1 MEQKQQLNPKRK
13 NGHRRVAP
21 VLLVLFSLLV
31 AGYLAIGFY
40 YLDGFAF
47 GTWVNGLYCTG
58 KSVEVM
64 SEELLNQYDDSEVLV
79 ILYKEGEKVQESL
92 PLDKEVV
99 QADFTAPL
107 HVLLAKQNPLL
118 WGENLFS
125 VGNQGRNR
133 TMEPQLT
140 INQELLAEA
149 FAKLPEVQQ
158 EQTATHGLFLE
169 KTEEGY
175 RLVDTMSQILDVEK
189 ACEQIKEGLREGQR
203 EIDLTETDAYSDLP
217 ETGETESLRRLW
229 EKVDAF
235 QNSCGIVY
243 DMGDAQIP
251 LDASVVCDW
260 IFTDEAGNIL
270 LDENGNIQENPE
282 GIPAFINRLADSYDT
297 YGVER
302 PFQTTRGDIVMVKGD
317 TYGTQIDREAEIQYL
332 TDAFAGKLSEV
343 HIPTYS
349 HEALYRGKDDIGNT
363 YIEVDMTYQT
373 MYVYVEGELF
383 LETPIVTGNMMR
395 KMDTP
400 AAVCDVYNKQRN
412 RTLRGP
418 NYASFVSYWMPVKG
432 NIGIHD
438 ASWRKEFGGEIYKTK
453 GSHGCIN
460 TPKDAMAQIY
470 DKIEVGTPVVLF
482 Y

>member
-1 MEQKQQLNPKRK
+1 MEQKQQLNQKRK
-13 NGHRRVAP
+13 TRHRRVAL

-79 ILYKEGEKVQESL
+79 ILYKEGEKVQERL
-92 PLDKEVV
+92 TLGNEII

-107 HVLLAKQNPLL
+107 RVLLAKQNPLL

-125 VGNQGRNR
+125 VGNQGRSR
-133 TMEPQLT
+133 TMEPQLI
-140 INQELLAEA
+140 INQELLADA
-149 FAKLPEVQQ
+149 FAQLPEVQL
-158 EQTATHGLFLE
+158 EQTTVHGLSME

-175 RLVDTMSQILDVEK
+175 RLVDTMTHILDTEK
-189 ACEQIKEGLREGQR
+189 ACEQIKQALRQGQR

-217 ETGETESLRRLW
+217 ETEETESLRRLW

-235 QNSCGIVY
+235 QNSCSIIY

-260 IFTDEAGNIL
+260 ILTDDTGNIL
-270 LDENGNIQENPE
+270 LDENGNVQENPE
-282 GIPAFINRLADSYDT
+282 GISVFINSLADSYDT

-343 HIPTYS
+343 HTPTYS

-400 AAVCDVYNKQRN
+400 AAVCYVYNKQRN

-460 TPKDAMAQIY
+460 TPKDAMAQIFE
-470 DKIEVGTPVVLF
+470 KVEVGTPVVLF

>member
-1 MEQKQQLNPKRK
+1 MEQKQQLNQKRK
-13 NGHRRVAP
+13 SRRRRAVP

-31 AGYLAIGFY
+31 AGYLAVGFY

-64 SEELLNQYDDSEVLV
+64 SEELLNQYDGSEVLV
-79 ILYKEGEKVQESL
+79 ILYKEGEKVQERL
-92 PLDKEVV
+92 TLGNEILR
-99 QADFTAPL
+99 ADFTTPL
-107 HVLLAKQNPLL
+107 RVLLAKQNPLL

-125 VGNQGRNR
+125 IGNQGRGR
-133 TMEPQLT
+133 TMTPQLT
-140 INQELLAEA
+140 VNLEMLADA
-149 FAKLPEVQQ
+149 FAQLPEVQL
-158 EQTATHGLFLE
+158 EQTTDHGLSME

-175 RLVDTMSQILDVEK
+175 RLSDTMTHILDTEK
-189 ACEQIKEGLREGQR
+189 ACEQIKQALCQGQR
-203 EIDLTETDAYSDLP
+203 EIDLTETEAYSDLP
-217 ETGETESLRRLW
+217 ETEETEGLRRLW

-235 QNSCGIVY
+235 QNSCKIVY
-243 DMGDAQIP
+243 DMGDARIP

-260 IFTDEAGNIL
+260 ILTDEAGNIL

-282 GIPAFINRLADSYDT
+282 GIPTFINSLADSYDT

-302 PFQTTRGDIVMVKGD
+302 PFQTTRGGIVMVKGD
-317 TYGTQIDREAEIQYL
+317 TYGTKIDREAEIQYL
-332 TDAFAGKLSEV
+332 TDAFARKLSEV
-343 HIPTYS
+343 HTPTYS
-349 HEALYRGKDDIGNT
+349 HEALYRGKDDIGDT
-363 YIEVDMTYQT
+363 YIEVDMTNQT
-373 MYVYVEGELF
+373 LYVYVERELF
-383 LETPIVTGNMMR
+383 LETPIVTGNMKR

-400 AAVCDVYNKQRN
+400 AAVCYVYNKQRN

-460 TPKDAMAQIY
+460 TPKDTMAQIY
-470 DKIEVGTPVVLF
+470 DKVEVGTPVILF

>member
-1 MEQKQQLNPKRK
+1 MEQKQQLNQKRK
-13 NGHRRVAP
+13 SRCRRVVP

-92 PLDKEVV
+92 PLGDKVV

-125 VGNQGRNR
+125 VGNQGRSR
-133 TMEPQLT
+133 TMTPQLT
-140 INQELLAEA
+140 VNLEMLADA
-149 FAKLPEVQQ
+149 FAQLPEVQL
-158 EQTATHGLFLE
+158 EQTTGHGLSME

-175 RLVDTMSQILDVEK
+175 RLVDTMTQVLDTEK
-189 ACEQIKEGLREGQR
+189 ACEHIKQGLREGQK

-217 ETGETESLRRLW
+217 ETEETESLRRLW
-229 EKVDAF
+229 DKVDAF

-243 DMGDAQIP
+243 DMGDARIP

-260 IFTDEAGNIL
+260 ILTDEAGNIL

-282 GIPAFINRLADSYDT
+282 GIPAFINQLADSYDT

-317 TYGTQIDREAEIQYL
+317 TYGTKIDREAEISYL
-332 TDAFAGKLSEV
+332 TDAFARKLSEV
-343 HIPTYS
+343 HTPAYS

-363 YIEVDMTYQT
+363 YIEVDMTNQT
-373 MYVYVEGELF
+373 LYYYVEGELF
-383 LETPIVTGNMMR
+383 IETPIVTGNMMR
-395 KMDTP
+395 NMGTP
-400 AAVCDVYNKQRN
+400 AAVCYVYNKQRN

-418 NYASFVSYWMPVKG
+418 NYASFVNYWVPVKG

-438 ASWRKEFGGEIYKTK
+438 ASWRKEYGGEIYKTK

-460 TPKDAMAQIY
+460 TPKEAMSQIY
-470 DKIEVGTPVVLF
+470 EKIEVGTPVILF